1 MAAQTIDEFVSAL
14 PGAQAEIVASL
25 REMIRAA
32 APEATETLESDQIVY
47 NEHGP
52 IVYIRPHHDHVDYGL
67 WRGAEMPDPEY
78 LLHGDGPV
86 KHAKLGSLEDY
97 KKKELAYKYFVK
109 IAVRLNHEKG
119 DPTK

>member
-1 MAAQTIDEFVSAL
+1 MAAQTIDEFIGSL
-14 PGAQAEIVASL
+14 PAGQAEIVAAL
-25 REMIRAA
+25 RAMITAA
-32 APEATETLESDQIVY
+32 APEAAETLESDQIVY
-47 NEHGP
+47 NEQGP

-86 KHAKLGSLEDY
+86 KHAKLSSLEEY

>member
-1 MAAQTIDEFVSAL
+1 MDAKTIDEFIAAL
-14 PGAQAEIVASL
+14 PAAQAEIVSNL
-25 REMIRAA
+25 RAMVRAA
-32 APEATETLESDQIVY
+32 APDAVESLESDRIVY

-78 LLHGDGPV
+78 LLQGDGPE
-86 KHAKLGSLEDY
+86 KHAKFASLEEY